1 MRAPLLFIFILGFG
15 LFGRAQDC
23 TQTADNILCAEGQ
36 PVADSMITNPVAFD
50 CFNSILTYYSTFHT
64 GSLAGGFATLNI
76 LPGDCDD
83 FTGPNDLTVI
93 VAQLPAGADP
103 CDPTTYTNISPCQS
117 SNVEFDYTV
126 TNLEPDA
133 DYVVVLGTEHDPIYG
148 PCEFE
153 LTISGT
159 AVDIST
165 TTEPFLVYLGGSSQL
180 EAFNATSYTWTP
192 PDYLSDPNIP
202 NPVSTPEVT
211 TTYQVSGTIG
221 TCEVTGEAT
230 VTVGPPIIIYDAFT
244 PNGDNINDEWTILGM
259 ERFESSLVTV
269 YDRWGQQ
276 IFKSTG
282 YAKPWDG
289 TNKGKSLPMGAY
301 YYVIE
306 LNSLEVNIPPV
317 TGVISI
323 IK

>member
-1 MRAPLLFIFILGFG
+1 
-15 LFGRAQDC
+15 
-23 TQTADNILCAEGQ
+23 
-36 PVADSMITNPVAFD
+36 
-50 CFNSILTYYSTFHT
+50 
-64 GSLAGGFATLNI
+64 
-76 LPGDCDD
+76 
-83 FTGPNDLTVI
+83 
-93 VAQLPAGADP
+93 
-103 CDPTTYTNISPCQS
+103 
-117 SNVEFDYTV
+117 
-126 TNLEPDA
+126 LEPDA